1 MPPLDDCA
9 GPRKPGLPLFAS
21 TPHPEASAEPLRT
34 PPSPALRLIGEQQ
47 DILDERE
54 LVTLL
59 LCGNRPI
66 DEAEALADT
75 LLAVFRDP
83 ARILAA
89 APGRLRS
96 IPGIDNDAIVAIK
109 VAESLA
115 IRHSAARLP
124 TTVNPMLHDY
134 RAMIEHC
141 RSLCA
146 HKPYEELHILYLDI
160 RNRPIAF
167 ELHRRGTVNNVQAH
181 PRDIVIRALE
191 LNATALVLAH
201 NHPSQVAEPSP
212 DDVAQTKEI
221 RIGAACLGIKV
232 IDHIVIAESGHLSFA
247 EAGLL

>member
-1 MPPLDDCA
+1 MPPLDDCTA
-9 GPRKPGLPLFAS
+9 PRKPVLPLFAPS
-21 TPHPEASAEPLRT
+21 PHTDPGAIPTTKLS
-34 PPSPALRLIGEQQ
+34 SPALRLIGEQA

-59 LCGNRPI
+59 LSGPRPI

-83 ARILAA
+83 SRILAA
-89 APGRLRS
+89 SPGRLRS

-124 TTVNPMLHDY
+124 VTVNPMLNNYKD
-134 RAMIEHC
+134 MVEHC
-141 RSLCA
+141 RSLIA
-146 HKPYEELHILYLDI
+146 HKPHEELHILYLDI

-167 ELHRRGTVNNVQAH
+167 ELHRTGTVNNVRAH
-181 PRDIVIRALE
+181 PRDIVMRTLE
-191 LNATALVLAH
+191 LNATALVLVH

-212 DDVAQTKEI
+212 CDVALTKEI
-221 RIGAACLGIKV
+221 KTGAACLGIKLL
-232 IDHIVIAESGHLSFA
+232 DHIIITNSAHLSFA
-247 EAGLL
+247 EAGLI